1 MVGSN
6 RLPLLALLLCLAAV
20 GCGKKK
26 ATDSSAGAGK
36 SYTVR
41 AKIEAVDGRELT
53 LRHEAIPDFVNA
65 FGETSGM
72 KSMAMP
78 FAAAKDLPLD
88 GIAAGDLVEVVIH
101 TDWNASTALIIDKIT
116 KLPPDT
122 ALKI

>member
-6 RLPLLALLLCLAAV
+6 RLPLLALLLCLAAA

-26 ATDSSAGAGK
+26 ADDSAGAGK

-41 AKIEAVDGRELT
+41 AKIEAIDGRELT

-65 FGETSGM
+65 FGEASGM

-78 FAAAKDLPLD
+78 FGAAKELALD
-88 GIAAGDLVEVVIH
+88 GVAAGDIVEVVIH
-101 TDWNASTALIIDKIT
+101 TDWNASPALIIDKIT

>member
-6 RLPLLALLLCLAAV
+6 RLPLFALLLCLVAA

-26 ATDSSAGAGK
+26 ADSGSGAGK

-41 AKIEAVDGRELT
+41 AKVKAVDGRELM

-65 FGETSGM
+65 FGEPSGM

-78 FAAAKDLPLD
+78 FGAAKDLALD
-88 GIAAGDLVEVVIH
+88 GIAAGDIVEVVVH
-101 TDWNASTALIIDKIT
+101 TDWNASPALIIDKIT